1 MAESGPARETSGRT
15 VLVRYWAGARAA
27 AGVAEE
33 TFPAPVTLAELLDEV
48 TARHRERPRLKDV
61 VSVCSVLVG
70 DRPVSSADPADVVLR
85 PGDTVELLPP
95 FAGG

>member
-1 MAESGPARETSGRT
+1 MEQSASRSERSAAT
-15 VLVRYWAGARAA
+15 VLVRYWASARAA

-33 TFPAPVTLAELLDEV
+33 TFPAPVTLAELLAEV
-48 TARHRERPRLKDV
+48 VSRHLDRPRLKDV

-70 DRPVSSADPADVVLR
+70 DRPVSTADPATVVLA